1 MSKFFSLLTIASIAI
16 ASVSAQAPT
25 SNLVDGAC
33 VTNYDASI
41 DYFPQKLNTADDKGT
56 FFSVSY
62 HNNYKIVENHKSGR
76 NYVLVQCGTPAPTG
90 LTNVTE
96 IYNIPVTKV
105 AAMETTAVPYLELL
119 GVAESI
125 KVIADGSLI
134 SSPCFQTYLSSG
146 EVTNLSANNKT
157 LQAEQL
163 ASVQAQFGI
172 NPYEPISNTTVS
184 TGQTYEPDVLGRAS
198 WISYY
203 AAFYNYE
210 NMANEI
216 SKKMID
222 NYQKLTAAAAGYDN
236 PKPIVAWTTFDA
248 PSQYN
253 NNTASYI
260 LSNAS
265 YKVGLTK
272 DAYGEML
279 NSTKSVYNSA
289 AELLEAISSVDVL
302 IDETFIGSDLTDFLK
317 NYEIASG
324 EESKYKFLE
333 KKKVFREDG
342 ILTASGGYDWFEAPV
357 AMADALLEDMLNALN
372 PAAPSFTYKR
382 NWLRNIALDEPI
394 KYITADD
401 CTWDESAPRPNL
413 ATTYVGGPFPIETSG
428 ASALSGSLI
437 GAFVVSLASLTY
449 LA

>member
-33 VTNYDASI
+33 VTNYDASV

-62 HNNYKIVENHKSGR
+62 HNHYKVVENHKSGR
-76 NYVLVQCGTPAPTG
+76 KYALVQCGTPAPTG
-90 LTNVTE
+90 LNVTE
-96 IYNIPVTKV
+96 IYTIPVNKV

-119 GVAESI
+119 GVAETI

-146 EVTNLSANNKT
+146 EVANLSANNKT
-157 LQAEQL
+157 LQAEQI

-210 NMANEI
+210 NMANDI
-216 SKKMID
+216 SNKMIS
-222 NYQKLTAAAAGYDN
+222 NYQRLTAAASGYGS
-236 PKPIVAWTTFDA
+236 KPIVAWTTFDA

-265 YKVGLTK
+265 YKVGLTR
-272 DAYGEML
+272 DAGAIML
-279 NSTKSVYNSA
+279 ESPQSVYSSA

-317 NYEIASG
+317 NYEIGSG
-324 EESKYKFLE
+324 QADKYKFL
-333 KKKVFREDG
+333 KNKNVYREDG

-357 AMADALLEDMLNALN
+357 AMADALLEDMINAVN
-372 PAAPSFTYKR
+372 PAAPSANYKR
-382 NWLRNIALDEPI
+382 NWLRNIVLDEPI
-394 KYITADD
+394 KYTTGDN
-401 CTWDESAPRPNL
+401 CTWDESSPRPNL
-413 ATTYVGGPFPIETSG
+413 ATTYEGGQFTSATSG

-437 GAFVVSLASLTY
+437 GAFVVSLASLAY
-449 LA
+449 AA